1 MKKFFKFLFV
11 LFSCHSSFCLAQNQ
25 TKEMDQFV
33 SNLLSQMTLEEK
45 IGQMNLSSGSMGAVL
60 GGGELLSEAIQKGE
74 IGATGGFSYDAAKK
88 IQDAAQKSRLK
99 IPILI
104 GMDVI
109 HGYKTIFPIP
119 LGLSCS
125 WDLELIE
132 QSARI
137 AAIEASAAG
146 VCWTYSPMVD
156 ISRDPRW
163 GRVSE
168 GSGED
173 PWWGAQVAKAMVR
186 GYQGDDLTKNNT
198 IMACVKHIA
207 LYGAGEAGRDYNT
220 VDMSHLSMFNDYF
233 PPYKAAFDEGAGSGM
248 TSFNLIDG
256 IPASGSKW
264 MMTEV
269 LRNRWEFNGF
279 VVTDYTSIPEMIN
292 HGLGNLKTVSALAL
306 DAGVDMDMQ
315 GDGFMGTLK
324 TSLNEGTITMT
335 QIDQACRRIL
345 EAKYRLG
352 LFDDP
357 YRYLNPE
364 RWENEI
370 QTEDHLDA
378 ARKIAA
384 RSMVLLK
391 NDRNTLPLK
400 KKGKIAVVGP
410 FAEAKPDMLG
420 AWVLIRDAK
429 SISSVV
435 EGIKNV
441 GGNAVEVVTA
451 KGSNITD
458 GPYLKTN
465 LNSPFAAFM
474 GVKMEDEPRTPQE
487 MLEEALQVSSDADVI
502 VAVLGES
509 SAMSGEASSRAEID
523 IPKSQRDLL
532 KSLINTGKPVVLVLI
547 NGRPLTLNWEVEN
560 VPAILEAWAP
570 GTEAGNAIADVLF
583 GNYNP
588 AGKLTM
594 TFPRSVGQIP
604 LYYNHKNTGRPFD
617 ENNKFTS
624 KYLDIPNE
632 ALFPFGFG
640 LSYTTF
646 EYGDI
651 ALNKTKLSGN
661 DKLTASVTLTNTGG
675 MAGEEVVQLYI
686 KDPVATISRPVKEL
700 KNFRKVMLQPGEK
713 KEIIFEVTSE
723 DLKFYNSE
731 LFYDWEPGEFEIQIG
746 TNSCHVK
753 KASITW
759 KK

>member
-1 MKKFFKFLFV
+1 MIGISRYIV
-11 LFSCHSSFCLAQNQ
+11 IVFSLCSTFCIGQNRTTQ
-25 TKEMDQFV
+25 MDRFI
-33 SNLLSQMTLEEK
+33 SKLLNQMTLEEK
-45 IGQMNLSSGSMGAVL
+45 LGQMNLSSGSLGAVL
-60 GGGELLSEAIQKGE
+60 GGGESLSEAIRNGE
-74 IGATGGFSYDAAKK
+74 IGATGAFSYDAVKK
-88 IQDAAQKSRLK
+88 IQDAAQQSRLK
-99 IPILI
+99 IPVLI

-125 WDLELIE
+125 WDLDLIE

-137 AAIEASAAG
+137 AATEASASG

-173 PWWGAQVAKAMVR
+173 PWWASQVAKAMVR

-248 TSFNLIDG
+248 SSFNLIDG
-256 IPASGSKW
+256 IPATGSKW

-269 LRNRWEFNGF
+269 LRNRWGFNGF
-279 VVTDYTSIPEMIN
+279 VVTDYTSIPEMTN
-292 HGLGNLKTVSALAL
+292 HGLGDLKTVSALAL
-306 DAGVDMDMQ
+306 GAGIDMDMQ
-315 GDGFMGTLK
+315 GNGFIGTLK
-324 TSLNEGTITMT
+324 ASLEEGKVTMS
-335 QIDQACRRIL
+335 QINQACRRVL
-345 EAKYRLG
+345 EAKYKLG

-364 RWENEI
+364 RPQNEI
-370 QTEDHLDA
+370 LTKEHLDA

-391 NDRNTLPLK
+391 NENNTLPLK

-410 FAEAKPDMLG
+410 FAEAKSDMLG

-429 SISSVV
+429 AISSVV
-435 EGIKNV
+435 EGIRRV
-441 GGNAVEVVTA
+441 GGSAIEVVTV
-451 KGSNITD
+451 KGANITD
-458 GPYLKTN
+458 NPYLKKN

-474 GVKMEDEPRTPQE
+474 GVKMEEESRTPNQ
-487 MLEEALQVSSDADVI
+487 MLEEALRLSADADVI

-523 IPKSQRDLL
+523 IPQSQRDLL
-532 KSLINTGKPVVLVLI
+532 KALVNTGKPVVLVLV
-547 NGRPLTLNWEVEN
+547 NGRPLTLNWEAAN
-560 VPAILEAWAP
+560 VPAILEVWAP

-583 GNYNP
+583 GDYNP
-588 AGKLTM
+588 SGKLTM

-604 LYYNHKNTGRPFD
+604 LYYNHKNTGRPYD
-617 ENNKFTS
+617 EKNKFTS
-624 KYLDIPNE
+624 QYLDVPNDP
-632 ALFPFGFG
+632 LFPFGFG

-646 EYGDI
+646 KYGNI
-651 ALNKTKLSGN
+651 ALNKTILKGS
-661 DKLTASVTLTNTGG
+661 DKLTATISLTNTGHV
-675 MAGEEVVQLYI
+675 AGEEVVQLYI
-686 KDPVATISRPVKEL
+686 VDPVATISRPVKEL
-700 KNFRKVMLQPGEK
+700 KNFRKVMLQPGEE
-713 KEIIFEVTSE
+713 KEITFDVTTE
-723 DLKFYNSE
+723 DLKFYNTE
-731 LFYDWEPGEFEIQIG
+731 LIYDWEPGDFELQIG
-746 TNSCHVK
+746 TNSRDVTR
-753 KASITW
+753 AAFTW
-759 KK
+759 QK